1 MKKSNLLFGRL
12 PFHKM
17 GFLSFLLTFLFFAGM
32 QTDMK
37 AQIQPQH
44 PVTGNSVKALEQI
57 PTGTFVSV
65 PIAKDRLGNAILA
78 LKNQLSQFAE
88 GTAPYQAAYRRLV
101 YYNEI
106 LRNINAGKGVAE
118 SITVSLKVILSNTQ
132 PPVLATPE
140 EAVVEKSAA
149 ISLLR

>member
-12 PFHKM
+12 PVYKM

-32 QTDMK
+32 QSDMK
-37 AQIQPQH
+37 AQIQPQN
-44 PVTGNSVKALEQI
+44 PTTGNSVRSLQQI
-57 PTGTFVSV
+57 PTGSFVSA
-65 PIAKDRLGNAILA
+65 PIAKDRLGSAILG

-88 GTAPYQAAYRRLV
+88 GSAPYQAAYRRLV

-106 LRNINAGKGVAE
+106 LKNINAGKGVAE
-118 SITVSLKVILSNTQ
+118 SITVSLNVILANTSL
-132 PPVLATPE
+132 PVLATPE
-140 EAVVEKSAA
+140 EAVVEKNAA

>member
-1 MKKSNLLFGRL
+1 MKKSNLLFERL
-12 PFHKM
+12 PFYKM
-17 GFLSFLLTFLFFAGM
+17 GFLSFLLTFLFFAGV

-57 PTGTFVSV
+57 PPGAFVAV
-65 PIAKDRLGNAILA
+65 PIAKDRLGNAILG
-78 LKNQLSQFAE
+78 LKNQLPQFAE
-88 GTAPYQAAYRRLV
+88 GSAPYMAAYRRLV

-106 LRNINAGKGVAE
+106 LRNLNAGKGVAE
-118 SITVSLKVILSNTQ
+118 SITVSLKVILSNTN

>member
-44 PVTGNSVKALEQI
+44 PVTGNSVKALDQI
-57 PTGTFVSV
+57 PPGTFVAV
-65 PIAKDRLGNAILA
+65 PVAKERLTNAIFG
-78 LKNQLSQFAE
+78 LKSQLSQFAE
-88 GTAPYQAAYRRLV
+88 GTAPYQAAYRRYV
-101 YYNEI
+101 YYSEI
-106 LRNINAGKGVAE
+106 LKNINGGKGVAE
-118 SITVSLKVILSNTQ
+118 SITVSLKVILANTT

-140 EAVVEKSAA
+140 EAVVEKNAA